1 MHSAIKIIWVFSCLL
16 LIWLLLTENI
26 LHVSPGMTG
35 IICLY
40 YNPNSEIAEAYRLP
54 CSASQDNSQLFSKAA
69 VAITC

>member
-1 MHSAIKIIWVFSCLL
+1 M
-16 LIWLLLTENI
+16 
-26 LHVSPGMTG
+26 HVSPGMTG

-54 CSASQDNSQLFSKAA
+54 CSASQDNSQLFSKVA